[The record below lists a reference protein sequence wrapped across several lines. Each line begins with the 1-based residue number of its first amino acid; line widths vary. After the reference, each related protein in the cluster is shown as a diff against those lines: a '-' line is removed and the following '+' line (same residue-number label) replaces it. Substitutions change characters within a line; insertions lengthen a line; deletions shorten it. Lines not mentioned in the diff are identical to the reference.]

1 MLNELCLS
9 VLSLEPTNVL
19 KMTSKG
25 PQVTCKDIKTPFFL
39 LNLTFENV
47 IRLFIGFW
55 NAEKIALIRVGF
67 GVTK

>member
-19 KMTSKG
+19 KMTSKE
-25 PQVTCKDIKTPFFL
+25 PQVTCKDLTTTFL
-39 LNLTFENV
+39 LNLTFANV
-47 IRLFIGFW
+47 IRLLKVLEHAG
-55 NAEKIALIRVGF
+55 KIALIRFGF

>member
-25 PQVTCKDIKTPFFL
+25 PPVTCKDLKTFFFL
-39 LNLTFENV
+39 LNLTCENV
-47 IRLFIGFW
+47 IRLFIGFG
-55 NAEKIALIRVGF
+55 AC
-67 GVTK
+67 

>member
-25 PQVTCKDIKTPFFL
+25 PPVTCKDLKTIFL

-47 IRLFIGFW
+47 IRLFIGFG
-55 NAEKIALIRVGF
+55 AC
-67 GVTK
+67 